1 MFCLHGGE
9 RRIRTFEG
17 FSRQIYSLIPLTAW
31 VSPPGW
37 SWQWDSNPQPAD
49 YKSAALPIEL
59 CQQKANAEY
68 NFYFEFC
75 QSFEGIERILLPVSG
90 HLEDRI
96 GSDLRVGKRNL
107 NRMIGAEL
115 IIPKDMFSSQQLVGP
130 VFKKAGGIFQTVD
143 IMATGPDLEISK
155 VGAEAYFVRNT
166 DFFRSIFSFPKK
178 CIDIG
183 TLSVFVENVTKSFAI
198 GPYST
203 ADSRRISQHPHWITL
218 SLIHI

>member
-1 MFCLHGGE
+1 MNCRPLPYQGSALPLSYLGMFCLHGGE

-59 CQQKANAEY
+59 CQHKANAEF

-90 HLEDRI
+90 RSRSDPQ
-96 GSDLRVGKRNL
+96 GSLKQEVK
-107 NRMIGAEL
+107 
-115 IIPKDMFSSQQLVGP
+115 
-130 VFKKAGGIFQTVD
+130 VFQSPQRLDKTQH
-143 IMATGPDLEISK
+143 IS
-155 VGAEAYFVRNT
+155 
-166 DFFRSIFSFPKK
+166 
-178 CIDIG
+178 
-183 TLSVFVENVTKSFAI
+183 
-198 GPYST
+198 
-203 ADSRRISQHPHWITL
+203 
-218 SLIHI
+218 